1 MQTMEIQ
8 AEMINAGFCKKYAN
22 WQGFLNDPI
31 TDELIKLLLQDG
43 RLEKI
48 IAFCELGEAPL
59 KAVVYDIEDFAK
71 EHGKVENGKIDDEWK
86 RNVGRL
92 IGAIVAFFG
101 YERSGEENLQDT
113 PKYFQ
118 NAARYNKK

>member
-1 MQTMEIQ
+1 MEIQ
-8 AEMINAGFCKKYAN
+8 AEMIKVGFCKKYAN
-22 WQGFLNDPI
+22 WHGFLDDPI
-31 TDELIKLLLQDG
+31 TDELINLLLQNG

-59 KAVVYDIEDFAK
+59 KAVVYDIEEFAK
-71 EHGKVENGKIDDEWK
+71 EHDKVENGKIDDEWK
-86 RNVGRL
+86 RNIGRL

-101 YERSGEENLQDT
+101 YERNGEENLQKT

-118 NAARYNKK
+118 EAAKFSKK